1 VRRAAVILGLVT
13 ALSAYVVL
21 TSGFGGGRDD
31 RYWVELD
38 NAFGLIQGGDLKVAG
53 VRAGQI
59 TDIRLDKRTKHALVG
74 FRIDKNGF
82 GSLRSDVHCESRP
95 QSLIGE
101 YFLDCLP
108 GTSPRKLKPG
118 ARIPVAQTASTIAP
132 DLVND
137 ILREPERDRLRII
150 VSELG
155 AGVAGRGPELNAA
168 IRRSIP
174 ALRETDKVLA
184 MLGEQNRT
192 LQDLTVNA
200 DTVVGDLAAN
210 RKDVGR
216 FVEKANDTA
225 QASAQ
230 RRPEIAAGLQKL
242 PGFLEQLQPTMKS
255 LGEVADRQTPALQ
268 NLDASAGQLT
278 DFFDRLGPFAQASRP
293 ALRSLGQASVTGDK
307 AAKAAAPTVSLLNGV
322 AQGTPEVAKDL
333 SMILGHLDDRKY
345 AIEKDPRSPGGQ
357 GYTGLE
363 ALLQYVYDQTTSTA
377 VYDQNSHIFK
387 VALFASECANYAD
400 ATTVKDN
407 PSLLA
412 KCGSYLGPDQPGITT
427 ADITRFSDPRS
438 DSARNV
444 ARRRSDPAAPPKPP
458 AAPSLPVPVPE
469 APATNEPAP
478 SAPTVPGIGGGG
490 AVTPP
495 SVKVPPVT
503 PPATPGVPSV
513 PNLPVPCVPPL
524 RPPACTPNLGSAP
537 AASPPAA
544 SPPASTPPV
553 QLPGIGGRTAAAAPS
568 QQSPQSQSGQSQQLL
583 DYLLKP

>member
-1 VRRAAVILGLVT
+1 VKRGLVILALVG

-21 TSGFGGGRDD
+21 TTGFGRGEKNT
-31 RYWVELD
+31 YWVELD
-38 NAFGLIQGGDLKVAG
+38 NAFGLIRGGDLKVAG

-59 TDIRLDKRTKHALVG
+59 THIELDRRTKHALVG
-74 FRIDKNGF
+74 FRIDRRGF
-82 GSLRSDVHCESRP
+82 GSLRRDVHCESRP

-108 GTSPRKLKPG
+108 GTSPQKLGPG
-118 ARIPVAQTASTIAP
+118 ARIPVTQTASTIAP

-137 ILREPERDRLRII
+137 ILREPQRERLRII

-174 ALRETDKVLA
+174 ALRESDRVLKL
-184 MLGEQNRT
+184 LGEQNQ
-192 LQDLTVNA
+192 LLADLTVNA

-210 RKDVGR
+210 REDVGR
-216 FVEKANDTA
+216 FVTKANDTA

-230 RRPEIAAGLQKL
+230 RRPDLAVGLQKL

-255 LGEVADRQTPALQ
+255 LGKVADQQTPALQ
-268 NLDASAGQLT
+268 TLDAAAPHLT
-278 DFFDRLGPFAQASRP
+278 QFLDLLAPFAQASRP
-293 ALRSLGQASVTGDK
+293 AIRSLGQASITGDR

-322 AQGTPEVAKDL
+322 AQGTPEAAKDL
-333 SMILGHLDDRKY
+333 AIMLEHLDDRKN

-387 VALFASECANYAD
+387 VALFASKCANYAD
-400 ATTVKDN
+400 PEALKKD
-407 PSLLA
+407 PSLA
-412 KCGSYLGPDQPGITT
+412 SECGSYLGPNQPGLTMP
-427 ADITRFSDPRS
+427 DVTRFDDPNSDTAKRV
-438 DSARNV
+438 AQHRN
-444 ARRRSDPAAPPKPP
+444 DPTPPKAP
-458 AAPSLPVPVPE
+458 AAPSLPVP
-469 APATNEPAP
+469 APQIPAAPNEPAP
-478 SAPTVPGIGGGG
+478 AAPTVPGVGGGG
-490 AVTPP
+490 VR
-495 SVKVPPVT
+495 
-503 PPATPGVPSV
+503 PPANVPQVPKLPTTPGVPAT

-524 RPPACTPNLGSAP
+524 TPPACTPGVTP
-537 AASPPAA
+537 PTAA
-544 SPPASTPPV
+544 PPV
-553 QLPGIGGRTAAAAPS
+553 QAPGVPGVAGAAAP
-568 QQSPQSQSGQSQQLL
+568 QSSGQSQQLL

>member
-1 VRRAAVILGLVT
+1 VRRALVILGLVT
-13 ALSAYVVL
+13 ALCAYVVL
-21 TSGFGGGRDD
+21 ASGFGGAKNDT
-31 RYWVELD
+31 YWVELD

-74 FRIDKNGF
+74 FRIDKDGF
-82 GSLRSDVHCESRP
+82 GSLRRDVRCESRP

-108 GTSPRKLKPG
+108 GTSPQELKPG
-118 ARIPVAQTASTIAP
+118 ARIPVAQTSSTIAP

-137 ILREPERDRLRII
+137 ILREPERERLRII

-168 IRRSIP
+168 IRRAIP
-174 ALRETDKVLA
+174 ALRETDRVLA
-184 MLGEQNRT
+184 LLGDQNRT

-216 FVEKANDTA
+216 FVDNANDTA
-225 QASAQ
+225 QASAE
-230 RRPEIAAGLQKL
+230 RRPEIAAGLHRL
-242 PGFLEQLQPTMKS
+242 PGFLEQLQPTMKA

-268 NLDASAGQLT
+268 NLDASARQIT
-278 DFFDRLGPFAQASRP
+278 DFFDRLGPFAQATRP
-293 ALRSLGQASVTGDK
+293 AIRSLGQASITGDK
-307 AAKAAAPTVSLLNGV
+307 AAKAAGPTVSLLDGV
-322 AQGTPEVAKDL
+322 ARGTPEVAKDL
-333 SMILGHLDDRKY
+333 SMILGHLDDRRY
-345 AIEKDPRSPGGQ
+345 AIEKDPRSPGGE

-387 VALFASECANYAD
+387 VALFAGECANYAD
-400 ATTVKDN
+400 AKTVKDD

-412 KCGSYLGPDQPGITT
+412 KCGSFLGPDQPGITT
-427 ADITRFSDPRS
+427 EDITRFSDPRS
-438 DSARNV
+438 DTARNV
-444 ARRRSDPAAPPKPP
+444 ARRRSDPAAPPPLP
-458 AAPSLPVPVPE
+458 TAPSPPVPTPK
-469 APATNEPAP
+469 APAVNEPAP
-478 SAPTVPGIGGGG
+478 SAPAVPGVGG
-490 AVTPP
+490 AGGVKPP
-495 SVKVPPVT
+495 SVTVPPVT
-503 PPATPGVPSV
+503 PGAPSV

-537 AASPPAA
+537 AAAPPAA
-544 SPPASTPPV
+544 APPASTPPV
-553 QLPGIGGRTAAAAPS
+553 QLPGIGARTSAAAPS
-568 QQSPQSQSGQSQQLL
+568 QPQGSGRSQQLL